1 MNPAKRKEISQKIAE
16 RLRLSVETVDE
27 IVLSYYKYVQKKL
40 SNLEHERLVVDN
52 LGTFYIKRKKL
63 EEKLSHYKTVLEQYE
78 SKTTKEMS
86 DFEDILSLRT
96 EIKKFESMLQQI
108 AKEDKLKKQK
118 QEEKENYKKNKL

>member
-1 MNPAKRKEISQKIAE
+1 MNPVKRKEISQKIAE
-16 RLRLSVETVDE
+16 RLKLSVETVDE

-118 QEEKENYKKNKL
+118 QEEKENYKKNKS

>member
-1 MNPAKRKEISQKIAE
+1 LNPAKRKEISQKIAE